1 MTSTY
6 DGKEGQG
13 CYTRFLKLKKA
24 KMDAWT
30 SAYEAQQKKIKEEK
44 QWIDQNN
51 AKPGVSSQRQ
61 QREAKLEKL
70 LKVNFLPLLLPM
82 AFSSS
87 TSVVGGKQ
95 NGFIFRILS
104 PLYRQPLHPSSPIG
118 PISLLPLSFIFLV
131 VRFLTHTFLYE
142 KCTFKTNANFKKFR
156 LPLPCHHTGRR
167 QRRARGAPSKRQ
179 TQISV
184 SFPAAPSGLHRGR
197 SCCHRKIQPR
207 VPRKHAVSGRQPTGK
222 RRSMIFARI
231 FSRDFVSKENC
242 FYSFFLCLHIVWLS
256 RPVLSGL

>member
-44 QWIDQNN
+44 QWINQNN

-70 LKVNFLPLLLPM
+70 LKVNVLPLYSQM

-87 TSVVGGKQ
+87 ISAVGGKQ
-95 NGFIFRILS
+95 NGLS
-104 PLYRQPLHPSSPIG
+104 FELFHAEPATSP
-118 PISLLPLSFIFLV
+118 PVLSNRPYFSSFIFLV

-156 LPLPCHHTGRR
+156 LPLPCHHAGRR

-197 SCCHRKIQPR
+197 SCCHRKFQPR

-231 FSRDFVSKENC
+231 FLSAF
-242 FYSFFLCLHIVWLS
+242 CL
-256 RPVLSGL
+256 